1 MAKKIFD
8 IIPPEKIEK
17 DKEPAV
23 KTFKEKISEQ
33 EIVGEIKEKAK
44 AIVVGE
50 KIKKKGFKVGLA
62 IVPLFLVLLIFLA
75 LQVSKAEIE
84 IWPKT
89 ELITFET
96 KLTIDVN
103 ADEIDL
109 SYKIIPAYVLESK
122 KTLYEEFDSTGKIL
136 KKAEGVIRLYNEYS
150 TKSETWL
157 KGTRFVSSEG
167 KLFKSKDRIIVP
179 GAELKDGKLVPR
191 YVDVN
196 IIAAEAGENYNIE
209 PTHFSIYVFRG
220 TPRYTK
226 FYGESLKSMT
236 GGGDSLQVTEQ
247 DLELSEQALVKKAKS
262 ASENDLKSNILE
274 GQIFLED
281 ILETEVLEKFS
292 LTKTG
297 DEAEKFS
304 FKVKTESK
312 TLLFEKKDI
321 ENYVRRLVSFQDSS
335 NKLLYKE
342 SLKIDYTPQT
352 INFDTGKAMI
362 DLNISV
368 EIYSDISLNMLKKEL
383 MGKSLAG
390 TKVFLENQPEIKEV
404 KVEFWPFWVRSVPK
418 DIEKININ
426 YSFIN
431 SSI

>member
-1 MAKKIFD
+1 MSKKIFD

-17 DKEPAV
+17 DKKPAV
-23 KTFKEKISEQ
+23 KTFREKISEQ
-33 EIVGEIKEKAK
+33 EAVEEIKKKAK
-44 AIVVGE
+44 VIAAGE
-50 KIKKKGFKVGLA
+50 KIEKKGSKVGWV
-62 IVPLFLVLLIFLA
+62 IVPLFLVSLIFLA
-75 LQVSKAEIE
+75 SQVSKAEIE

-89 ELITFET
+89 ELITLET

-103 ADEIDL
+103 TDEIDL
-109 SYKIIPAYVLESK
+109 SYKIIPAYVFEAQ

-136 KKAEGVIRLYNEYS
+136 KKAEGTIRLYNEYS

-179 GAELKDGKLVPR
+179 GAELKDGKLIPR
-191 YVDVN
+191 YVDVDV
-196 IIAAEAGENYNIE
+196 IAAEAGEDYNIE

-236 GGGDSLQVTEQ
+236 GGGDSFQVTEQ
-247 DLELSEQALVKKAKS
+247 DLELAEQALVKKAKS
-262 ASENDLKSNILE
+262 ASENDLKSKTPE

-292 LTKTG
+292 LTKAG
-297 DEAEKFS
+297 DEAKKFS
-304 FKVKTESK
+304 FKVKTKSK

-321 ENYVRRLVSFQDSS
+321 ENYVRQLVSLQRSS
-335 NKLLYKE
+335 SELLHKE
-342 SLKIDYTPQT
+342 SLKIHYTPQT
-352 INFDTGKAMI
+352 IDFNAGKAVL

-368 EIYSDISLNMLKKEL
+368 EVYSDISLNMLKREL

-404 KVEFWPFWVRSVPK
+404 KVEFWPFWVKNVPK

-431 SSI
+431 ISI

>member
-1 MAKKIFD
+1 MSKKIFD
-8 IIPPEKIEK
+8 IIPPEKVEK
-17 DKEPAV
+17 DKKPAV

-33 EIVGEIKEKAK
+33 EVVEEIKEKAK
-44 AIVVGE
+44 TIVVGE

-62 IVPLFLVLLIFLA
+62 IVPIFLISLIFLA
-75 LQVSKAEIE
+75 FQTSKAEIE

-136 KKAEGVIRLYNEYS
+136 KKAEGAIRLYNEYS

-196 IIAAEAGENYNIE
+196 VIAAEAGENYNIE

-236 GGGDSLQVTEQ
+236 GGGDSFQVTEQ
-247 DLELSEQALVKKAKS
+247 DLELAEQALVKKTKS

-292 LTKTG
+292 LTKAG

-321 ENYVRRLVSFQDSS
+321 ENYVRRLVSLQYSS

-352 INFDTGKAMI
+352 IDFDAGKVML

-390 TKVFLENQPEIKEV
+390 IKVFLENQPEIKEV